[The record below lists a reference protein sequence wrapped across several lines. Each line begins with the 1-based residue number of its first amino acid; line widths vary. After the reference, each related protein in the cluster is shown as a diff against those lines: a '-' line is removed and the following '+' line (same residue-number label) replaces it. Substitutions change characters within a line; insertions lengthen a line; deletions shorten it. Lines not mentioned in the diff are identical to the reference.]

1 MSNILVL
8 DLHDARTL
16 ESRSMVEVRGGMFG
30 GILLA
35 MAEHSRTGTGGT
47 ASSPSFSDIHFTK
60 TVDKSSPELF

>member
-16 ESRSMVEVRGGMFG
+16 ERRSMAEVRGGMFG

-35 MAEHSRTGTGGT
+35 MAEHSRTGTGGDHSGPT
-47 ASSPSFSDIHFTK
+47 LSPIVITK
-60 TVDKSSPELF
+60 TMDKSSPQLF